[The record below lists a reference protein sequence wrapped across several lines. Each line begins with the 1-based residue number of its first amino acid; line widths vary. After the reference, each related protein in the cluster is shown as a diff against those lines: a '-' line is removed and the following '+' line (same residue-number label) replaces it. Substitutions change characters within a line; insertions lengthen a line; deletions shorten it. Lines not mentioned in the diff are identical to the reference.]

1 MKTSKN
7 IFSYIRVFAV
17 ALSAVLLTSC
27 LKDLSN
33 DQPISTSA
41 LNVVNASPGP
51 LTINFFLDN
60 SLVNGPALGY
70 GQESSYILAKSGN
83 RKFDAAQGG
92 SFNSLLADTVS
103 LENDKYY
110 SLFVTG
116 ENTALSTLLTQDD
129 LSLPA
134 SGKARLRF
142 INLSP
147 DGGTFS
153 LAIQNGQVLFT
164 GQAYKTASA
173 FSSIDPGAYM
183 FQLRGSDGV
192 VEHEASLDVVAGKIY
207 TIWAG
212 GLKDGIDE
220 LDLRLLVRA
229 NN

>member
-7 IFSYIRVFAV
+7 LQSYLLIFT
-17 ALSAVLLTSC
+17 LSLSVILLSSC

-33 DQPISTSA
+33 DKPEDTSA

-60 SLVNGPALGY
+60 NLVNGPSLGY
-70 GQESSYILAKSGN
+70 GQESSYILAASGN
-83 RKFDAAQGG
+83 RKFDASLGG
-92 SFNSLLADTVS
+92 SFNSLIADTIS
-103 LENDKYY
+103 LETDKYY

-116 ENTALSTLLTQDD
+116 ENAALSTLLTQDD
-129 LSLPA
+129 LSSPA
-134 SGKARLRF
+134 SGKAKIRF

-147 DGGTFS
+147 DGGTFT
-153 LAIQNGQVLFT
+153 LAIKSGAVLFA
-164 GQAYKTASA
+164 GQAYKTASP
-173 FSSIDPGAYM
+173 FGPIDPGAYM
-183 FQLRGSDGV
+183 FQLRGSDGA